1 MCHNFLSY
9 LIIFKKAVS
18 RGTRYTT
25 SFMRATLRAR
35 NYSGYSDLLFCNVK
49 DVTVLRISAP
59 TQRPI
64 CGALAGGTANT
75 SERRYGGAPS
85 KRNLAVCSQSP
96 CILHLF
102 KFSLFLLSST
112 NFQNKSDC
120 CDAGAARCLF
130 NQPDAISRYSSC
142 AVWC

>member
-35 NYSGYSDLLFCNVK
+35 NYSGYSDLLICNVE

-64 CGALAGGTANT
+64 CGALAGSTENT
-75 SERRYGGAPS
+75 SERRYGGAPP
-85 KRNLAVCSQSP
+85 KRSIAVP
-96 CILHLF
+96 HCIPHLF
-102 KFSLFLLSST
+102 KFSLFYLSST

-130 NQPDAISRYSSC
+130 NLPNAISRCSSC
-142 AVWC
+142 AVRC